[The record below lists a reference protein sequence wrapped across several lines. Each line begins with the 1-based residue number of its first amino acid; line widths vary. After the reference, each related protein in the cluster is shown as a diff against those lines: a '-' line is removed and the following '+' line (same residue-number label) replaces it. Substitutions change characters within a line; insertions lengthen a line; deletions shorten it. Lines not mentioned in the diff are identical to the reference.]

1 MVGCSYE
8 FGCRL
13 MASSKV
19 GIARSAVADAF
30 TTTSYRFPPGSENTS
45 MKYVALVSV
54 RADKDYLSLGTG
66 SAETLDVSGVI
77 FNRVPGGNETE
88 SAVAEDAALVVLK
101 ELEDA
106 IIADSTLGGTG
117 IFQCF
122 ITDYEC
128 SVETGDGNLIARV
141 DFSVR
146 VESHL

>member
-1 MVGCSYE
+1 
-8 FGCRL
+8 

-19 GIARSAVADAF
+19 SIARSAVADAF
-30 TTTSYRFPPGSENTS
+30 TTPSYRFPPGSENTL
-45 MKYVALVSV
+45 MKYVTLVNVSV
-54 RADKDYLSLGTG
+54 NKEYLAMGTG
-66 SAETLDVSGVI
+66 SAEMLDVSGVI
-77 FNRVPGGNETE
+77 FNKVPGGNETE

-122 ITDYEC
+122 LTDYEC
-128 SVETGDGNLIARV
+128 SVLPGDGDLIARV
-141 DFSVR
+141 DFTVS